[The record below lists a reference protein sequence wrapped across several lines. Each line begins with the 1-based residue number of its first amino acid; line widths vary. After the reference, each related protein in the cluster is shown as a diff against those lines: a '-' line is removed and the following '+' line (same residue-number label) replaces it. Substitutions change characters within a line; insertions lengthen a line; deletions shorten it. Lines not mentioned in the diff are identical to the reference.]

1 MIDVGRRFISDI
13 ELSTPE
19 LYDALA
25 QKMAAVHV
33 SIDKANKKF
42 LAKERRYNCTTPK
55 SFLELINS
63 YKKLVEKRLQ
73 IETQTICLD
82 NGLEALAETTAQVE
96 TVRAE
101 LEVKFLKLKYGQ
113 RFKLE
118 SYAVDSNTVSNI
130 ENVITT
136 GKCLTLV
143 NFDQDLLQLI
153 EPLIEMKHKAV
164 VNKLYKKHIFNEEER
179 EKNQRNQSEEPQ
191 LVVMDQDAEQLSFH
205 DKKLKLHNNFR
216 LVLTGND
223 LSHEDTWKKLVS
235 GMLMNYCFPGDKE
248 TSLNK
253 YFKER
258 LFHDTNEEFNLLF
271 CVKCAKQ
278 EEIGNLDAMFVEEL

>member
-1 MIDVGRRFISDI
+1 MRIRARKFPGIINATQIDWFFGQPEDALIDVGRRFISDI

-101 LEVKFLKLKYGQ
+101 LEVKM
-113 RFKLE
+113 
-118 SYAVDSNTVSNI
+118 VDVEKQNKATGLLIDGVSRKD
-130 ENVITT
+130 E
-136 GKCLTLV
+136 
-143 NFDQDLLQLI
+143 
-153 EPLIEMKHKAV
+153 KA
-164 VNKLYKKHIFNEEER
+164 K
-179 EKNQRNQSEEPQ
+179 
-191 LVVMDQDAEQLSFH
+191 A
-205 DKKLKLHNNFR
+205 
-216 LVLTGND
+216 
-223 LSHEDTWKKLVS
+223 
-235 GMLMNYCFPGDKE
+235 KE
-248 TSLNK
+248 
-253 YFKER
+253 
-258 LFHDTNEEFNLLF
+258 
-271 CVKCAKQ
+271 
-278 EEIGNLDAMFVEEL
+278 